1 MIALVMVVFVH
12 ILIEIARPII
22 VGQTIKKVT
31 GSPNRSILN
40 ILYPFKNSVKK
51 GIERAKNPVINN
63 PSSILSIRIK
73 ILFISNVKSPEIKQ
87 TT

>member
-22 VGQTIKKVT
+22 VCQTIKKVA
-31 GSPNRSILN
+31 GSPNRSMSN
-40 ILYPFKNSVKK
+40 ILCPFKNIVKK
-51 GIERAKNPVINN
+51 GTGRAKNPVINS

-73 ILFISNVKSPEIKQ
+73 ILFISNDKSPEIKQ
-87 TT
+87 TK